1 MTSSPMDPIGPRLT
15 TSLYGHVVAA
25 TLLHCLVI
33 VTALASR
40 SMALWAAGLLLMSA
54 LALAAHAA
62 HVRRTATP
70 TGAHR

>member
-1 MTSSPMDPIGPRLT
+1 MTSSPMDPAGPRLT
-15 TSLYGHVVAA
+15 SPLYGHVVAA

-40 SMALWAAGLLLMSA
+40 SMAPWAAGLLLMSA

-62 HVRRTATP
+62 HVRRTAAP
-70 TGAHR
+70 TGVHR